1 MESACRLDAEIGE
14 TSGRSAAWLARY
26 LGVVEVVGSNPA
38 GPIGENP
45 WFPCDSKGFF
55 VSWSLVAISRSSRP
69 GDFAVGDV
77 ARVQR
82 LFGNLRDDSDLELKS
97 CVDAI
102 RCRIPFLR
110 IWWQCDRSKRRN
122 CWDFETKGKLFDP
135 LYRSAQSLRF
145 RHVRSP
151 RVL

>member
-55 VSWSLVAISRSSRP
+55 VSFRGRSL
-69 GDFAVGDV
+69 
-77 ARVQR
+77 Q
-82 LFGNLRDDSDLELKS
+82 
-97 CVDAI
+97 
-102 RCRIPFLR
+102 FL
-110 IWWQCDRSKRRN
+110 DRRAPA
-122 CWDFETKGKLFDP
+122 FLP
-135 LYRSAQSLRF
+135 
-145 RHVRSP
+145 
-151 RVL
+151 